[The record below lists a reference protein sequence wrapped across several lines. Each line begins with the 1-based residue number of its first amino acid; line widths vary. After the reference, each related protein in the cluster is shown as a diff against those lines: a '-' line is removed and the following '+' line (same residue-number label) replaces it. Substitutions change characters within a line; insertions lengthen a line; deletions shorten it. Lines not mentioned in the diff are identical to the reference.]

1 MIRRPPRSTLFP
13 YTTLFRS
20 LLFRKLSALLALF
33 KKIRQIIATDFLKQ
47 RSEEHTSEL
56 QSHSDLVCRLLL
68 DKKSGVGALA
78 PHGDRPDQHVRRLM
92 RAALS
97 TSPLVS

>member
-20 LLFRKLSALLALF
+20 STCAVAIEEAMDASDPSLHRRSILVAALSTVVEWYDFTLYLYFSTVLARVF
-33 KKIRQIIATDFLKQ
+33 

-56 QSHSDLVCRLLL
+56 QSRQYLVCRLLL
-68 DKKSGVGALA
+68 EKKKSLA
-78 PHGDRPDQHVRRLM
+78 SCAP
-92 RAALS
+92 
-97 TSPLVS
+97 